1 MFKKYILII
10 STFLLSIVFFN
21 SVAQAAGHTG
31 SRKIVDMGCHL
42 GDDTC
47 YVTLD
52 SNIAQG
58 NCAATTAASV
68 RWSSSSVAGRNAL
81 TLLTAAYMSGKRVSF
96 YITDACYSSQPSF
109 ATFGF
114 YTITD

>member
-1 MFKKYILII
+1 MFKKYILIAC
-10 STFLLSIVFFN
+10 TFFLSIFLF
-21 SVAQAAGHTG
+21 STESYAAGHTG

-68 RWSSSSVAGRNAL
+68 RWSSSSVGGRNAL

-96 YITDACYSSQPSF
+96 YITDACYNSQSSF

-114 YTITD
+114 YTIAD